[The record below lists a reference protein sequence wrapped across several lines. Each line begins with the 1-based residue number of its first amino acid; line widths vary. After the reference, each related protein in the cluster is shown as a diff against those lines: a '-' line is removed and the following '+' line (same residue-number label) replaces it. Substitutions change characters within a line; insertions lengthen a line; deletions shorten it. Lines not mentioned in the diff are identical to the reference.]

1 MKIGFPHGEIM
12 KQDLQTYL
20 DFAIETAMEA
30 GKITLGH
37 FPSGIKTSIKN
48 DGTPVTDVDKTTEE
62 FIRRQIEKRF
72 PGHRIIGE
80 ELESKESDRKG
91 YRWFIDPID
100 GTKYFIRGV
109 PLYSMI
115 IGLEIEGVIE
125 VGLLYFP
132 ALGDLLT
139 AATGLGCWW
148 NGRPAKVSSVDRLEN
163 AIMAYS
169 DILSFDQK
177 GKKRSFDR
185 VAAPFHYRV
194 GWSDGFGYLQA
205 AIGRVE
211 LMLEASVSV
220 WDVSPYPVIFR
231 EAGGYFGDWH
241 GKETIYSNQVLA
253 CNRLVLPQV
262 LDLIGETE
270 SK

>member
-1 MKIGFPHGEIM
+1 MNKG
-12 KQDLQTYL
+12 LQTYL
-20 DFAIETAMEA
+20 DFAIETAVEA

-37 FPSGIKTSIKN
+37 FPSGLKTSIKN
-48 DGTPVTDVDKTTEE
+48 DGSPVTDIDKTTEE
-62 FIRRQIEKRF
+62 FIRHKIEKRF
-72 PGHRIIGE
+72 PEHRIVGE

-132 ALGDLLT
+132 ALGELLT

-148 NGRPAKVSSVDRLEN
+148 NGRPAKVSSVDRLED
-163 AIMAYS
+163 AIVAYS
-169 DILSFDQK
+169 DIMSFYQK
-177 GKKRSFDR
+177 GKKQSFER
-185 VAAPFHYRV
+185 VVSPFNYRV

-205 AIGRVE
+205 AIGRIE
-211 LMLEASVSV
+211 LMIEASVSV

-231 EAGGYFGDWH
+231 EAGGYFGDWN
-241 GKETIYSNQVLA
+241 GNETIYSTQVLA
-253 CNRLVLPQV
+253 CNMLVLPQV
-262 LDLIGETE
+262 LDLLGQYDHGNAG
-270 SK
+270 

>member
-1 MKIGFPHGEIM
+1 MTKG
-12 KQDLQTYL
+12 LQTYL

-37 FPSGIKTSIKN
+37 FPSGLKTSIKN
-48 DGTPVTDVDKTTEE
+48 DGTPVTDIDKTTEE
-62 FIRRQIEKRF
+62 FIRRQIEKKF
-72 PGHRIIGE
+72 PGHRIVGE

-132 ALGDLLT
+132 ALGELLT
-139 AATGLGCWW
+139 AATGSGCWW
-148 NGRPAKVSSVDRLEN
+148 NGRPVKVSSVDRLEN
-163 AIMAYS
+163 AITSHS

-177 GKKRSFDR
+177 GKKQSFDR
-185 VAAPFHYRV
+185 VAAPFLSRV

-220 WDVSPYPVIFR
+220 WDVSPYQVIFR
-231 EAGGYFGDWH
+231 EAGGYFGDWN
-241 GKETIYSNQVLA
+241 GNETIYSTQVLA

-262 LDLIGETE
+262 LALLGEPDRGNE
-270 SK
+270 G